1 MSVAGLAQAN
11 GADLLQMY
19 QQATGQSALTGRPQS
34 TSKMLK
40 EAVQEAKMSEAS
52 VAGGGDPLSTGTLL
66 NTYA

>member
-1 MSVAGLAQAN
+1 MSVTALAQAN

-19 QQATGQSALTGRPQS
+19 QRASGQSAATGTPQS

-52 VAGGGDPLSTGTLL
+52 VSDGGDPLSTGTLL

>member
-1 MSVAGLAQAN
+1 MSVTGIAQAN

-19 QQATGQSALTGRPQS
+19 QQATGQSDVTGTPQN
-34 TSKMLK
+34 TSKMMK

-52 VAGGGDPLSTGTLL
+52 VADGGDPLSTGSLL

>member
-19 QQATGQSALTGRPQS
+19 QQATGQSAPTGRPQS

-52 VAGGGDPLSTGTLL
+52 VADGGDPLSTGTLL

>member
-19 QQATGQSALTGRPQS
+19 QQATGQSAPTGTPQS